1 MSTRIRWD
9 RLAAP
14 VICLAVFFGLL
25 WVVIP

>member
-14 VICLAVFFGLL
+14 VICLLTFVALL
-25 WVVIP
+25 WVVIL